1 MERHLRELD
10 DLLSEP
16 LDSVRK
22 RERCEFD
29 HLLAGC
35 GGQIVLFG
43 AGNFGRKALACLRG
57 TGVEPLAFSDN
68 SSAKWGK
75 QVDGLPVLPP
85 QEAAEKFGRSALFV
99 VTIWSLGHSYRD
111 SHAKLQ
117 SLGCA
122 HITGSSSLRWK
133 FADQM
138 LPDYCQ
144 DLPHKVYE
152 QADEVRLAASLWAD
166 EASRREY
173 LNHIRWR
180 ALGDLGALNPPVA
193 EGSYFLD
200 SLYGVQPEEVFLDCG
215 AYDGDTIREFVN
227 RSRGFKRVF
236 AVEADPS
243 NYRRLTDWL
252 QTLDAGISRRIEPL
266 NLAVS
271 AGPGKLRFDATGSEG
286 AHLSEDGSVVV
297 DCARIDDLL
306 EGNEPTFI
314 KMDIEGAEMDALR
327 GADRTIRNNPLL
339 SICVYHRQN
348 DLWRIPLFIHSL
360 TNSFC
365 ARMTLTAGNWFA
377 TPSPRIDCGVESW

>member
-152 QADEVRLAASLWAD
+152 QADEVRLATSLWAD
-166 EASRREY
+166 ETSRHEY

-180 ALGDLGALNPPVA
+180 ALGDLGAISAPVS
-193 EGSYFLD
+193 EEQYFLD
-200 SLYGVQPEEVFLDCG
+200 SLYHTTPGEVFLDCG
-215 AYDGDTIREFVN
+215 AYDGDTIRQLVLRN
-227 RSRGFKRVF
+227 SGFGQVL

-243 NYRRLTDWL
+243 NYKRLTAWVESL
-252 QTLDAGISRRIEPL
+252 GSEVAGRIQPR
-266 NLAVS
+266 NVAVS
-271 AGPGKLRFDATGSEG
+271 AQPGRLRFHSNGALT
-286 AHLSEDGSVVV
+286 AHLSDDGEVLVECV
-297 DCARIDDLL
+297 RIDDLV
-306 EGNEPTFI
+306 GKSMPTFI

-348 DLWRIPLFIHSL
+348 DLWRIPLFIHSVMPDYKFFL
-360 TNSFC
+360 RPHDVDGWDLVC
-365 ARMTLTAGNWFA
+365 YAVPVDRLRA
-377 TPSPRIDCGVESW
+377 

>member
-1 MERHLRELD
+1 MEQYVRELD

-29 HLLAGC
+29 RLLAGC
-35 GGQIVLFG
+35 SGRIVLFG
-43 AGNFGRKALACLRG
+43 AGNFGRKTLACLRG
-57 TGVEPLAFSDN
+57 IGVEPLAFSDN
-68 SSAKWGK
+68 ASTKWGK
-75 QVDGLPVLPP
+75 QIDGLPVLSP
-85 QEAAEKFGRSALFV
+85 QDASEKFGRSALFV
-99 VTIWSLGHSYRD
+99 VTIWSLGHSYCD

-122 HITGSSSLRWK
+122 HIIGFSSLRWK

-152 QADEVRLAASLWAD
+152 QADEVRLAGSLWAD

-180 ALGDLGALNPPVA
+180 ALGDLGAISAPVS
-193 EGSYFLD
+193 EEQYFLD
-200 SLYGVQPEEVFLDCG
+200 SLYRTTPGEVFLDCG
-215 AYDGDTIREFVN
+215 AYDGDTTREFVN
-227 RSRGFKRVF
+227 RSQSFKRVF
-236 AVEADPS
+236 AVEADPL

-271 AGPGKLRFDATGSEG
+271 AAPGKLRFDATGGEG

-360 TNSFC
+360 TPDYKFFLRPHDGDGWDLVC
-365 ARMTLTAGNWFA
+365 YAV
-377 TPSPRIDCGVESW
+377 PSDRLRA